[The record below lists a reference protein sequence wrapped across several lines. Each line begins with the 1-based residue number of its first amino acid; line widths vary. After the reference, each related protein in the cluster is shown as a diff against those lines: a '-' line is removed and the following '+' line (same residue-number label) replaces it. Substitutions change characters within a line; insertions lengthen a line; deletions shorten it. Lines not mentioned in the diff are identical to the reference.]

1 MIDFERCFCRNL
13 FMLHWKQ
20 ICYNVIMEKSE
31 QIMSGITDLNNK
43 LLLLRKPIMEKAM
56 TGFSLSEIAYMEYI
70 ALHPDANVT
79 RLAAALYMTR
89 GAISKITKKLEKKGM
104 ITSYQKPDNKKELY
118 FALTA
123 EGQKIDAIHRQLH
136 QDFLAADQKVFSAF
150 SDSELTTVL
159 RFVDAYN
166 QHLNQELN

>member
-1 MIDFERCFCRNL
+1 
-13 FMLHWKQ
+13 
-20 ICYNVIMEKSE
+20 MEKSE
-31 QIMSGITDLNNK
+31 HIMAGITDLNNK

-56 TGFSLSEIAYMEYI
+56 SGFSLSEIAYLEYI

-89 GAISKITKKLEKKGM
+89 GAISKITKKLEQKGM

-123 EGQKIDAIHRQLH
+123 EGQKIDAVHRQLH
-136 QDFLAADQKVFSAF
+136 QDFIAADQEVFAAF
-150 SDSELTTVL
+150 SDCDLTTIL
-159 RFVDAYN
+159 RFVEAYN
-166 QHLNQELN
+166 QHLDQDLK

>member
-1 MIDFERCFCRNL
+1 MIDYVRYFCRNL
-13 FMLHWKQ
+13 FMLHRKQ

-89 GAISKITKKLEKKGM
+89 GAISKITKKLEKKRHD
-104 ITSYQKPDNKKELY
+104 YQL
-118 FALTA
+118 
-123 EGQKIDAIHRQLH
+123 
-136 QDFLAADQKVFSAF
+136 
-150 SDSELTTVL
+150 SE
-159 RFVDAYN
+159 A
-166 QHLNQELN
+166 

>member
-1 MIDFERCFCRNL
+1 MIDYVRYFCRNL
-13 FMLHWKQ
+13 FMLHRKQ

-56 TGFSLSEIAYMEYI
+56 IGFSLSEIAYMEYI

-104 ITSYQKPDNKKELY
+104 ITSYQKPDNKKEPYLP
-118 FALTA
+118 LKA
-123 EGQKIDAIHRQLH
+123 EGKKFDAIHGQ
-136 QDFLAADQKVFSAF
+136 
-150 SDSELTTVL
+150 
-159 RFVDAYN
+159 
-166 QHLNQELN
+166 LNQTFLPANKK